1 MKASIIAIAA
11 AAALNLTA
19 AAALAQ
25 EAGFGGQGAGS
36 KNQVPGPEVTK
47 PTDPAAGNPGSR
59 AQVPTAPEVQDDL
72 YGNGSTG
79 AAEGDAGEAAQ
90 QKPAT
95 SDPAPQP

>member
-1 MKASIIAIAA
+1 MKASIIATAA
-11 AAALNLTA
+11 AAALSFTV

-25 EAGFGGQGAGS
+25 EAGFGGQGNVS
-36 KNQVPGPEVTK
+36 KNQIPGPEVQK

-79 AAEGDAGEAAQ
+79 AAEGDTGEAAP
-90 QKPAT
+90 QKPTT
-95 SDPAPQP
+95 SNPAPQP